1 MSGATLDPA
10 ELRRQ
15 RKARRAGEAG
25 GNGVP
30 ARREESAP
38 EQVVAQ
44 GRPQPMIRPDDLPE
58 VVDAPDAVGPLTED
72 ERERWELCQRSF
84 AQYQQAWWVAA
95 RALDIALRGR
105 LWRADY
111 ETAAAFIGGVA
122 GMSTSNAYRQ
132 IAGAEVAA
140 LLASPASIEHE
151 SNDLSR
157 MRDSAGAGLRISQ
170 RAAEALGPIR
180 EDYGPELA
188 ADAYRAVAEVTG
200 RDTVSQRLITGVV
213 QQLPR
218 REDED
223 LDQGVLLGR
232 VRALAAGEAERA
244 ADAAAG
250 DPVQALREYVAVA
263 RRFAS
268 DTRGLSR
275 AYQRAAAVNP
285 RRAQQL
291 AERLHGHM
299 ERATGNFPDA

>member
-1 MSGATLDPA
+1 MSGAALDPA

-15 RKARRAGEAG
+15 RKERRAAG
-25 GNGVP
+25 GVP
-30 ARREESAP
+30 ARREESQP

-44 GRPQPMIRPDDLPE
+44 GRPQPMIRVDDLPE
-58 VVDAPDAVGPLTED
+58 AVDAPEAAGPLSDD

-111 ETAAAFIGGVA
+111 ETAAAFIADVA
-122 GMSTSNAYRQ
+122 QMSTSNAYRQ

-140 LLASPASIEHE
+140 LLASPAAIEQE
-151 SNDLSR
+151 SNELSR
-157 MRDSAGAGLRISQ
+157 MRDSASAGLRISQ

-188 ADAYRAVAEVTG
+188 ASAYRAVAEVTG
-200 RDTVSQRLITGVV
+200 RDTVSQKLITGVV

-218 REDED
+218 RDDEP
-223 LDQGVLLGR
+223 LDQGDLLDR
-232 VRALAAGEAERA
+232 VRILAAEEAEKA

-250 DPVQALREYVAVA
+250 DPVQALKEYVSVA
-263 RRFAS
+263 KRFAA
-268 DTRGLSR
+268 DTKGLAR
-275 AYQRAAAVNP
+275 AYQRAAEANP
-285 RRAQQL
+285 RRAEQL
-291 AERLHGHM
+291 ARQLHGHM
-299 ERATGNFPDA
+299 ERAARNFPDA